1 MNKKCLA
8 GFLQG
13 KNRRTLPTKSSIPIS
28 IVASSIGNHV
38 KRNLAHLLTRQ
49 RTWIK
54 TRGMINIRHVRR
66 AQRGAFAG
74 ASPCSSDTSE
84 SREARQCPVCTAV
97 FLVRARLDPTWNFGL
112 RACGG
117 CVWEGG
123 TTNHAKQYKTRQCT
137 RLNASSQSRFL
148 KRISHTLPRWSRTR
162 NTATTFAVIAT
173 VIITI
178 AAAATTT
185 TTTTTRSS
193 LWWFS
198 SARGLTRRLRLRDL
212 DALRRG
218 WRRVWM
224 FDSGRLFA
232 LLFSLN
238 CLRHTKYF
246 QREGRGKG
254 RERGKGEDL
263 SVGNVEFPTC

>member
-49 RTWIK
+49 HTWIK

-97 FLVRARLDPTWNFGL
+97 FLVRARLDQTWNFGL

-117 CVWEGG
+117 WVWEGG

-137 RLNASSQSRFL
+137 RLTASSQSRFGREYHIRCL
-148 KRISHTLPRWSRTR
+148 DGP
-162 NTATTFAVIAT
+162 
-173 VIITI
+173 
-178 AAAATTT
+178 
-185 TTTTTRSS
+185 
-193 LWWFS
+193 
-198 SARGLTRRLRLRDL
+198 ARGTPLPPSPLSLPSSSPSPPPPPPPPPPPDRLCGGSRPPVDLR
-212 DALRRG
+212 A
-218 WRRVWM
+218 VC
-224 FDSGRLFA
+224 A
-232 LLFSLN
+232 
-238 CLRHTKYF
+238 
-246 QREGRGKG
+246 
-254 RERGKGEDL
+254 
-263 SVGNVEFPTC
+263 